1 MAEMAQQEVK
11 EWIYIVGEVHPSH
24 AAIYSTACEDS
35 ALCLFSEAMT

>member
-24 AAIYSTACEDS
+24 AAIYSTAREDY
-35 ALCLFSEAMT
+35 ALRLFSESMT